1 MLKNVILFIFS
12 TILGTLMIIIGYL
25 LFFSRDSQ
33 FIKPFL
39 PKTMFSI
46 ENAPSQTLIGE
57 VASISGNV
65 SWLSRTASFA
75 MLINSPTKLQ
85 QGEEVITQN
94 NGKASITFSKVVNLN
109 VSPNTQVNLIQT
121 LPSDVV
127 IEQKQGLVMYDK
139 NGETPVSIRA
149 LDLLINIDKGRC
161 EVLVDKDTS
170 DITVTV
176 STGSVTVAFND
187 INNNTNIKSI
197 SEGEKYLFNN
207 DSKTGYIKSI

>member
-1 MLKNVILFIFS
+1 
-12 TILGTLMIIIGYL
+12 
-25 LFFSRDSQ
+25 
-33 FIKPFL
+33 
-39 PKTMFSI
+39 
-46 ENAPSQTLIGE
+46 
-57 VASISGNV
+57 
-65 SWLSRTASFA
+65 
-75 MLINSPTKLQ
+75 
-85 QGEEVITQN
+85 
-94 NGKASITFSKVVNLN
+94 
-109 VSPNTQVNLIQT
+109 
-121 LPSDVV
+121 V

>member
-1 MLKNVILFIFS
+1 LN
-12 TILGTLMIIIGYL
+12 
-25 LFFSRDSQ
+25 
-33 FIKPFL
+33 
-39 PKTMFSI
+39 
-46 ENAPSQTLIGE
+46 GE

-75 MLINSPTKLQ
+75 ILINSPMKLQ

-94 NGKASITFSKVVNLN
+94 NGKVSIIFSKVVNLN

-121 LPSDVV
+121 LPTDFVV
-127 IEQKQGLVMYDK
+127 EEKQGLVMYDK

-149 LDLLINIDKGRC
+149 LDLLINIDKGSC

-176 STGSVTVAFND
+176 SAGSVTVAFND
-187 INNNTNIKSI
+187 TYNNTNIKSI
-197 SEGEKYLFNN
+197 SEGKKYLFNN
-207 DSKTGYIKSI
+207 DSKTGNIKSI